1 MSKVVLWPILCGAL
15 TVAVLVTWR
24 GFFWQ
29 HALIVGI
36 GVAALVYTAI
46 RTVQRLEDLH
56 KHSD

>member
-1 MSKVVLWPILCGAL
+1 MSKVVLWPVLCGAL
-15 TVAVLVTWR
+15 TVAALVTWR

-46 RTVQRLEDLH
+46 RTVHRLKDLH
-56 KHSD
+56 KHSG

>member
-1 MSKVVLWPILCGAL
+1 MSRAVIWPVLVG
-15 TVAVLVTWR
+15 VAATFVLVTWR

-46 RTVQRLEDLH
+46 RTIQRLKDLY
-56 KHSD
+56 KH

>member
-1 MSKVVLWPILCGAL
+1 MTRIVFCAVLCGAV
-15 TVAVLVTWR
+15 TVAILVTWR

-46 RTVQRLEDLH
+46 RTVHRLKDIH
-56 KHSD
+56 KHPE